1 MEVVDTDRWQSND
14 EMFPKVTGHLLQRE
28 KFRNKEKKWK
38 RQANSRRPF
47 SYQENLQRGN
57 TEMVWAHVEIIKAFQ
72 DTPAINYKSWDW
84 FEAERRLLTVR
95 ET

>member
-1 MEVVDTDRWQSND
+1 MMKCFQKWLDIYY
-14 EMFPKVTGHLLQRE
+14 RE
-28 KFRNKEKKWK
+28 RNLEIKKKKWK

-72 DTPAINYKSWDW
+72 DTPAINYKSW
-84 FEAERRLLTVR
+84 EKERLQTNEVI
-95 ET
+95 EG